1 MKKFTL
7 ATLMAIVLTTFR
19 AMAYEPYGTDISLQ
33 FGGGLS
39 SLNVFDAGTL
49 SRNTVLSMRNYDIQI
64 QFFPSDHIGLYARH
78 CLLSS
83 PVDTESL
90 YSNTTM
96 TFGALYRINKD
107 NRSFRAGAGLGFAS
121 PNDYSLIKRG
131 PEGAAP
137 EIVVA
142 GNSAP
147 RALALSAQLQASYH
161 INEVLYFFGNCS
173 VFGCPGKN
181 PVIARTFTSDESW
194 SGAVRYLSGDIRTR
208 DWQAKFCTNTEELM
222 SRTGINPLLCIGIGF
237 TFNK

>member
-1 MKKFTL
+1 MKKLIISTLL
-7 ATLMAIVLTTFR
+7 ATVLATSQ
-19 AMAYEPYGTDISLQ
+19 ALAYEPYGTDLSLQ

-49 SRNTVLSMRNYDIQI
+49 SRNTMLSMRNYDIQM

-83 PVDTESL
+83 PVNMESL

-107 NRSFRAGAGLGFAS
+107 NWSFRAGAGLGFAT
-121 PNDYSLIKRG
+121 PNDYSFIKRG

-147 RALALSAQLQASYH
+147 QTLALSAQLQASYH
-161 INEVLYFFGNCS
+161 INEVLYLFGNCS

-194 SGAVRYLSGDIRTR
+194 SGAVRYLSGDIQTR
-208 DWQAKFCTNTEELM
+208 DWQAKLCTDTKELM
-222 SRTGINPLLCIGIGF
+222 SGTGINPLLSIGIGF